1 MKAKRY
7 SLCIAVV
14 SIFLLLSGGANVYAA
29 EDCGEGNHVF
39 QTEIIDATDTEP
51 GKITYVCEKCG
62 YTYSEEIA
70 PYGHHFS
77 EETVEADC
85 ENPGRIIYTCENCGY
100 TYEEPAG
107 NALGHDYRLFTEN
120 DPTETTEGERVFRC
134 SRCGKE
140 YVEKIPVPEKQD
152 DAGQSVREDTVTES
166 LPENEEHFYSPAED
180 VSPGSTIPEET
191 VTVTRE
197 YDAVN
202 FGDFMMGSLEIILL
216 AAFLPGI
223 VVYQRLIMWN
233 KKRSDEY
240 RKHHRRW
247 KESV

>member
-1 MKAKRY
+1 MKSNKYIRCIRAVF
-7 SLCIAVV
+7 LC
-14 SIFLLLSGGANVYAA
+14 LLLLNSTKVFAA
-29 EDCGEGNHVF
+29 DDCGEGNHIF

-51 GKITYVCEKCG
+51 GKITYVCENCG

-70 PYGHHFS
+70 PYGHQFS
-77 EETVEADC
+77 EETIDADC
-85 ENPGRIIYTCENCGY
+85 ENPGRIIYTCKNCGY
-100 TYEEPAG
+100 TYEELAG
-107 NALGHDYRLFTEN
+107 SALGHDYRLYEET
-120 DPTETTEGERVFRC
+120 DPTETTEGERVYRC

-140 YVEKIPVPEKQD
+140 SREKIPVLKKW
-152 DAGQSVREDTVTES
+152 DADQSVQEELPKEPLSETREQILST
-166 LPENEEHFYSPAED
+166 PED
-180 VSPGSTIPEET
+180 VSSGSTMPEDI
-191 VTVTRE
+191 VKVTRE

-202 FGDFMMGSLEIILL
+202 FGDFMLGSLEIILL